1 MNATLLVELVTE
13 ELPPKALSVL
23 GDAFG
28 NAIRD
33 GLVRERLTG
42 RGSAMRIF
50 ATPRRLAAIISDVS
64 DKAADHEADVPGPSL
79 KVGLDAAG
87 KPTPALAGFAKKNGV
102 TIESLQQRDTPKGK
116 IFVARVRTAGAALDG
131 TLAAIVAEAAKKLP
145 VPKLMRWGSGAAQFV
160 RPVHRLV
167 MLHGARVVPGDV
179 LGLTSGNRTLGHRFM
194 SAGDIVLAN
203 ADEYEQRLA
212 ADGHVIADFAARRAV
227 IERQLQAQARQ
238 HAASLGDYGDLLNE
252 VTALVEHPTVYA
264 GTFDSVFLDVP
275 AECLILT
282 MQQHQKYFPLF
293 GADGKLLPQF
303 LIVSNMQV
311 DDPRTIIDGNQRV
324 VRPRLEDARFF
335 FNQDR
340 RTRLEARVP
349 QLGRVVYHR
358 KLGTQLARVERLQ
371 LAAGDIARAIHA
383 DAAVAER
390 AAWLAKA
397 DLLTGM
403 VGEFPELQ
411 GVMGRYYAL
420 GDGEPAAI
428 ADAIEAHY
436 RPRFSG
442 DQLPQGAIAC
452 AVALAD
458 KLDALVGLFGV
469 GEIPTGEKDPFAL
482 RRHALGVIRLLIE
495 TPLELDLSELIR
507 IAAAAFPADLI
518 TLDANRL
525 REFFRDRLRN
535 HLRESG
541 EDTLHVE
548 AVLAQLGGEIWQAP
562 ARLAAVKKFTE
573 LPEARDLAAANKRIR
588 NILSKSAPPDGER
601 FSASR
606 LVEDAEKALYSRFT
620 EVDAR
625 AESSVAGGRFT
636 EALTSLAALKGPV
649 DDFFDSVMVNAD
661 DAALRN
667 NRLNLLLQLDHAMN
681 RVADISRLA
690 A

>member
-1 MNATLLVELVTE
+1 MNATLLVELITE

-23 GDAFG
+23 GEAFG
-28 NAIRD
+28 NAILD
-33 GLVRERLTG
+33 GLVRARLTD
-42 RGSAMRIF
+42 RASAMRIF
-50 ATPRRLAAIISDVS
+50 ATPRRLAAAISDVS
-64 DKAADHEADVPGPSL
+64 EKAADHEAEVSGPSL
-79 KVGLDAAG
+79 KVGLDSG
-87 KPTPALAGFAKKNGV
+87 GRPTPALAGFAKKNGV
-102 TIESLQQRDTPKGK
+102 AIESLQQRDTPKGK
-116 IFVARVRTAGAALDG
+116 IFVARVRTTGARLDG
-131 TLAAIVAEAAKKLP
+131 TLASIVAEAAKKLP
-145 VPKLMRWGSGAAQFV
+145 VPKLMRWGSGDAQFV
-160 RPVHRLV
+160 RPAHRLV
-167 MLHGARVVPGDV
+167 MLHGARVVPGEV
-179 LGLTSGNRTLGHRFM
+179 LGLTSGNRTFGHRFM

-203 ADEYEQRLA
+203 ADEYERRLA
-212 ADGHVIADFAARRAV
+212 TEGHVIADFTARRAD
-227 IERQLQAQARQ
+227 IERQLQTQAHQ
-238 HAASLGDYGDLLNE
+238 QDASLGDYEALLDE
-252 VTALVEHPTVYA
+252 VTALVEHPTVYTGA
-264 GTFDSVFLDVP
+264 FDPAFLDVP

-282 MQQHQKYFPLF
+282 MQQNQKYFPLF
-293 GADGKLLPQF
+293 DAAGKLLPKF

-324 VRPRLEDARFF
+324 IRPRLEDARFF
-335 FNQDR
+335 FDQDR
-340 RTRLEARVP
+340 RARLETRVP

-371 LAAGDIARAIHA
+371 LAAGGIARALRA
-383 DAAVAER
+383 DAATAER

-420 GDGEPAAI
+420 GDGEPAAV

-442 DQLPQGAIAC
+442 DRLPQSAIAC

-458 KLDALVGLFGV
+458 KLDALVGLFGI

-482 RRHALGVIRLLIE
+482 RRHALGVVRMLVE
-495 TPLELDLSELIR
+495 TPLELDLSNLIR
-507 IAAAAFPADLI
+507 IAADAFPPDLI
-518 TLDANRL
+518 TLDTERL

-535 HLRESG
+535 YLRESG

-548 AVLAQLGGEIWQAP
+548 AVLAQLGDGIWQAP
-562 ARLAAVKKFTE
+562 ARLAAVKAFVE

-606 LVEDAEKALYSRFT
+606 LVEDAEKALYRHFT

-625 AESSVAGGRFT
+625 AESNVADGRFT

-667 NRLNLLLQLDHAMN
+667 NRLHLLMQLDHAMN